1 MISRCRVTQ
10 TIMASRPRHRTSLPP
25 VNDHWARWRRWLW
38 RIRMVPWNLSRVAR
52 AGHGSR
58 RRLLKAGLVNLTGN
72 YVFDVFNLY
81 QISDKSCDKD
91 TAAEHGTKRSRPRR
105 ATTPPAYARWNS
117 YRFKLTLRTLIT
129 HVSEERFNDDILSE
143 LETRGQKR
151 GSIQRNNAVVQAIY
165 VNTTWLDAVSD
176 SRKDGRPDGY

>member
-1 MISRCRVTQ
+1 M
-10 TIMASRPRHRTSLPP
+10 
-25 VNDHWARWRRWLW
+25 
-38 RIRMVPWNLSRVAR
+38 
-52 AGHGSR
+52 
-58 RRLLKAGLVNLTGN
+58 
-72 YVFDVFNLY
+72 
-81 QISDKSCDKD
+81 
-91 TAAEHGTKRSRPRR
+91 
-105 ATTPPAYARWNS
+105 
-117 YRFKLTLRTLIT
+117 T